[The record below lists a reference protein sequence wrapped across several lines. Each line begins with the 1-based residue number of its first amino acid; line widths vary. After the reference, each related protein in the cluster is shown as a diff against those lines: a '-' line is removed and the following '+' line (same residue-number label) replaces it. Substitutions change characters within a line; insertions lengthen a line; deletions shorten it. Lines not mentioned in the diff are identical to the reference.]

1 MGFSERLIE
10 IIHCLNKKWSK
21 SFGYGKVKYD
31 TTREVNAPNEHPV
44 KAIGWAARGKSGELS
59 PFNFSRRATGD
70 YDISLRVLYCG
81 ISHTDLHF
89 VKNEWGMSKFPEVPG
104 HEIVGVVT
112 EVGTMVTKFRVGD
125 NIGVGSLI
133 GSCGR
138 CEMCSHNLE
147 NFCPEMIITY
157 NSLYYDGTYAYGGY
171 SNIMVVNERFGIR
184 WPDQLPLDAGAP
196 LLSAGIAVYSP
207 MKYCALTKPGIH
219 IGVVG
224 LGGLG
229 HLAVKFAKAFGV
241 TVTVI
246 STHPSKRH
254 NAIEHLGADKFLDI
268 CNKEGMNAAAG
279 TLDGIIDTASGVHNL
294 QPLIAMLKYNGVLVM
309 LGAPRE
315 PLKLPV
321 LPMLLKRKIV
331 AGSSIGGMKE
341 TQEMIDF
348 AAEHKIT
355 ADIEVVPMNYVNMAM
370 SRLAKG
376 DVKYRFVID
385 VGNTL
390 TD

>member
-125 NIGVGSLI
+125 NIG
-133 GSCGR
+133 
-138 CEMCSHNLE
+138 
-147 NFCPEMIITY
+147 
-157 NSLYYDGTYAYGGY
+157 Y

-254 NAIEHLGADKFLDI
+254 DAIEHLGADKFIDI
-268 CNKEGMNAAAG
+268 CDKEGMNAAAG